1 VADDND
7 PKKTSAYQKQRAE
20 NDTPED
26 DDVGQALRTLSSQLG
41 TFLDEIKTQ
50 RDTETSERRS
60 DRYWQRLSAK
70 IGISI
75 SSLTLLVLIF
85 TYFVYRKIGQTEIT
99 QATIMATQA
108 TIMQGQKEITE
119 KTLPAMQAQATA
131 AIMAAKN
138 SEDANKNALE
148 MFTENHQPSVGVGT
162 PTGKVA
168 EFLSEPDS
176 QGKYWTR
183 IFFYN
188 SGNAPAHHFQINAWD
203 KYYEGPRQ
211 SVHIQ
216 RWYDETAKRFA
227 TDAGGATLLPGTSH
241 PEVVLSGM
249 PTAQEIG
256 VFNGGGE
263 DFAVAGTFEFCDDAG
278 KFHCEPFVVIYKG
291 HDNWI
296 VSDQGPSCY
305 PLNLPTTPIV
315 SANLPGRTVPD
326 KIVSVPQCE
335 QPGEN
340 YEQK

>member
-1 VADDND
+1 VADEND
-7 PKKTSAYQKQRAE
+7 PKKTSAYKKQGAE
-20 NDTPED
+20 NDPPEA
-26 DDVGQALRTLSSQLG
+26 DDVGQALRALSSQLG

-50 RDTETSERRS
+50 RDTETSERQS
-60 DRYWQRLSAK
+60 DRYWQGLSTK
-70 IGISI
+70 IGIAI

-138 SEDANKNALE
+138 GEDANKNALE

-168 EFLSEPDS
+168 EFVSGPDS

-188 SGNAPAHHFQINAWD
+188 SGNAPAYHFQINAWG
-203 KYYEGPRQ
+203 KYYEEARRF
-211 SVHIQ
+211 VHIQ

-227 TDAGGATLLPGTSH
+227 TDAGGATLLPGTSQS
-241 PEVVLSGM
+241 EVVLYGM
-249 PTAQEIG
+249 PTAQEIS
-256 VFNGGGE
+256 VFNSGGE
-263 DFAVAGTFEFCDDAG
+263 DFGVGGTFEFCDDAG
-278 KFHCEPFVVIYKG
+278 KFHCEPFVVTYKG

-296 VSDQGPSCY
+296 VTNQGPSCY
-305 PLNLPTTPIV
+305 PLNLPTTPGV
-315 SANLPGRTVPD
+315 SGTLPGRDVPD
-326 KIVSVPQCE
+326 KIVQVPQCE
-335 QPGEN
+335 QPGEH